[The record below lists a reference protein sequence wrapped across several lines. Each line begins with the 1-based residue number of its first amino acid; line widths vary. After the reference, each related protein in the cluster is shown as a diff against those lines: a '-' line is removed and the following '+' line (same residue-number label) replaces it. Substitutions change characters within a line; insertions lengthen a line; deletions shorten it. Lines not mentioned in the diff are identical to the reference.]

1 MPAAGPFFRRSLK
14 LFARQAIN
22 MNVKLCFRASTAVV
36 AVALVLLFIQR
47 TFGHLLIYYIMSAAE
62 NTGVA
67 SGLQITGQGLAAAL
81 RIDPAGIIL
90 AFQMTWGEIGT
101 FVLESLLVLLIGTPV
116 MYGALGHFH
125 SLLRRQAPDLKS
137 LFRWYTDLR
146 LALPCMG
153 MELLL
158 AVVTWVLR
166 VAGMIPGLALFSAA
180 LAAPAGSFAARLGTL
195 STPVLLAG
203 MLLAY
208 FVSCQLEPARYYLAC
223 DPSLGLRGALRTG
236 WASLKGRRADFFWF
250 SFSFIGWELFS
261 AFTYGLGD
269 IYLLPYRG
277 LSTILYLGIVD
288 PNQFQSQEV
297 TPHV

>member
-1 MPAAGPFFRRSLK
+1 MPATGPFFRRSLK

-22 MNVKLCFRASTAVV
+22 MNVKFCLRASAAVV
-36 AVALVLLFIQR
+36 AIALVLLTIQQN
-47 TFGHLLIYYIMSAAE
+47 FGHLLVYYLMDAAA
-62 NTGVA
+62 NPAVSSGVQVTGE
-67 SGLQITGQGLAAAL
+67 GLAVAL
-81 RIDPAGIIL
+81 RVDEAGILL
-90 AFQMTWGEIGT
+90 ALQATWGELGA
-101 FVLESLLVLLIGTPV
+101 FALESLLVLLITVPV
-116 MYGALGHFH
+116 TYGALGHFH
-125 SLLRRQAPDLKS
+125 ALLRRQAPDLKS
-137 LFRWYTDLR
+137 LFRWYADLR
-146 LALPCMG
+146 LTLPCMG
-153 MELLL
+153 LEVIL
-158 AVVTWVLR
+158 AAVTWVLR
-166 VAGMIPGLALFSAA
+166 VIGMIPGLAMFAA
-180 LAAPAGSFAARLGTL
+180 TINAPAGTLAARLSGL
-195 STPVLLAG
+195 SPLVLLAG

-236 WASLKGRRADFFWF
+236 WAALKGRRADFFWF